1 MPEPRSQ
8 VSHLRPGPR
17 TYTHSP
23 HPWLMPRRL
32 SPVDPAG
39 PDANLV
45 HHSPPSH
52 PGRYAHMH
60 RTALLT
66 AAFLALLFIA
76 CGTED
81 RGSGDAAPAE
91 APATAVTPALPEGAE
106 AFSLLGEPLYPAPR
120 PDEVAARQAD
130 DIAAAQADY
139 DANPDDA
146 DAIIWLGRRIG
157 YTGRYRDAIEVF
169 SEGVRK
175 HPEDA
180 RMYRHRGHRWISVR
194 EFDRAIEDLTHA
206 AGLVAGQPDEVEPD
220 GQPNERGIPTSTLQ
234 SNIHYHLALAHYLK
248 GDFETALQSY
258 GDYFAVTTN
267 PDQLVAISHWW
278 YMALRRLGR
287 DGEAAAVLEPVTA
300 ELDVIENTS
309 YHRLLLMYKGLKSR
323 PTSCGTRRA
332 RTPPASRS
340 PTVSR
345 TGTLYNGRT
354 EQAEEMFRRIL
365 EGSGWAGFGY
375 IAAEAEIARLGG

>member
-1 MPEPRSQ
+1 
-8 VSHLRPGPR
+8 
-17 TYTHSP
+17 
-23 HPWLMPRRL
+23 
-32 SPVDPAG
+32 
-39 PDANLV
+39 
-45 HHSPPSH
+45 
-52 PGRYAHMH
+52 MH
-60 RTALLT
+60 RTCLLT
-66 AAFLALLFIA
+66 TTFLAPLVTA
-76 CGTED
+76 CGPAD
-81 RGSGDAAPAE
+81 SGSSDAAPAGT
-91 APATAVTPALPEGAE
+91 PATAVTPALPEGAE

-130 DIAAAQADY
+130 DIATARANY
-139 DANPDDA
+139 DADPDDA

-169 SEGVRK
+169 SEGIRK
-175 HPEDA
+175 HPGDA
-180 RMYRHRGHRWISVR
+180 RMYRHRGHRRISVR
-194 EFDRAIEDLTHA
+194 EFDRAIADLTHA
-206 AGLVAGQPDEVEPD
+206 AGLVEGQPDEIEPD

-258 GDYFAVTTN
+258 EDYFAVTTN

-287 DGEAAAVLEPVTA
+287 DEEAAAVLEPVTA

-309 YHRLLLMYKGLKSR
+309 YHRLLLMYKGEIEADELWD
-323 PTSCGTRRA
+323 PETED
-332 RTPPASRS
+332 PAG
-340 PTVSR
+340 VAIAY
-345 TGTLYNGRT
+345 GVANWHLYNGRA

-375 IAAEAEIARLGG
+375 IAAEAEIARLRG